1 MPQAMPM
8 DTNILEWHYVITG
21 TKGSPY
27 EGGHYHGKLKFP
39 PEVRGAP
46 CLPCAGSRPPP
57 QILLPPQGCFFGVL
71 YFACPVHCC
80 TLIEALHSNM
90 DPPCLCAFF

>member
-1 MPQAMPM
+1 MPM

-39 PEVRGAP
+39 PEVNSYINSVKMRAEKEEAP
-46 CLPCAGSRPPP
+46 CRRCCCTPACPPP
-57 QILLPPQGCFFGVL
+57 FFFSARCFWLLGVL
-71 YFACPVHCC
+71 FSSPH
-80 TLIEALHSNM
+80 
-90 DPPCLCAFF
+90 